1 MSEHENTPSETSQKM
16 PIEMAEQEFD
26 RFAELWDI
34 DVDSSSMTED
44 DLDSFNRAK
53 RPLVRGFRD
62 GWLICDDE
70 GVLTFTLKFSKKLL
84 EQGTSK
90 IKLDP
95 AKADVLSMDKF
106 KDRESMHKLRAYM
119 AAMAGMAPRLF
130 GNIDGRDEK
139 RIRGAILL
147 FLG

>member
-1 MSEHENTPSETSQKM
+1 MSEQENTQKM

-34 DVDSSSMTED
+34 DTDQKHMTDD
-44 DLDSFNRAK
+44 DLDSFERAK
-53 RPLVRGFRD
+53 KPLIRGFCA
-62 GWLICDDE
+62 GWLICDEE
-70 GVLTFTLKFSKKLL
+70 GVLTFTLQFSKKLAD
-84 EQGTSK
+84 QGVNQ

-95 AKADVLSMDKF
+95 AKADVLSMDKY
-106 KDRESMHKLRAYM
+106 KDREAMHKLRAYM

-147 FLG
+147 FLGS